1 MIATAQRNAP
11 LIYSRKMT
19 STLDKFIRWSIYG
32 LVLMLPIS
40 NSAVEAFS
48 GLAILFFLIKKI
60 TLAIRPDA
68 EEYPPRTRPSWLP
81 RKTVL
86 DIPIALYLAAVL
98 LSVIFSLYP
107 ASSLEAFL
115 TKVMQSVLLYFVI
128 TDTFRTSMEMR
139 VVFKIFVI
147 AVVVTCLNGL
157 IQYLFGMDLL
167 REKPLENN
175 RVQSSFRHANDL
187 GAYLALSVPIL
198 FTYWLS
204 CYNGWRTR
212 RGKEGSG
219 EARRKMVIA
228 GSITVLAMLL
238 LGLTFSRSSWLGF
251 LIAFGFWVVA
261 ARKNLAVT
269 LIVVAGFMMVFF
281 PMLIQVRNASFIS
294 DGVQGDQ
301 RKIQRKLEGD
311 KVTRWTRIK
320 EQLTISKRRFSA
332 AGRTNFW
339 NAATEVIKAKPVF
352 GIGLNAYSKY
362 FREHQLKYGGYPHNC
377 YLQMAAETGLLGL
390 GAFLFLAGSFFW
402 RILQSVPQVDT
413 AEALIFLGGAA
424 GTLAFLVQSFFDT
437 TLYNIQLAPVPW
449 LMWGFLMV
457 LRSQLAKN

>member
-1 MIATAQRNAP
+1 
-11 LIYSRKMT
+11 
-19 STLDKFIRWSIYG
+19 
-32 LVLMLPIS
+32 
-40 NSAVEAFS
+40 
-48 GLAILFFLIKKI
+48 
-60 TLAIRPDA
+60 
-68 EEYPPRTRPSWLP
+68 
-81 RKTVL
+81 
-86 DIPIALYLAAVL
+86 
-98 LSVIFSLYP
+98 
-107 ASSLEAFL
+107 
-115 TKVMQSVLLYFVI
+115 
-128 TDTFRTSMEMR
+128 MR
-139 VVFKIFVI
+139 VVFKVFVI
-147 AVVVTCLNGL
+147 AVVITCLNGL

-167 REKPLENN
+167 RGKPLENN

-198 FTYWLS
+198 FTYWLF
-204 CYNGWRTR
+204 CYNRWRTQ
-212 RGKEGSG
+212 
-219 EARRKMVIA
+219 RRKSGAGAVRQTMVVSA
-228 GSITVLAMLL
+228 SITILAMLL

-251 LIAFGFWVVA
+251 MIAFGFWIVA
-261 ARKNLAVT
+261 ARKNLVVT
-269 LIVVAGFMMVFF
+269 LAVVAGFMLFF
-281 PMLIQVRNASFIS
+281 SPMLIQIRNVSFIS
-294 DGVQGDQ
+294 DGVQGDH
-301 RKIQRKLEGD
+301 RAIQSKLESS
-311 KVTRWTRIK
+311 KSTRWERIR
-320 EQLTISKRRFSA
+320 EQLRISKQRFSG

-339 NAATEVIKAKPVF
+339 NAATDVIKAKPVF